1 MKKRIIAFIAA
12 ISMIASVAYAEETS
26 TNEEIMLI
34 SQNPQQEVVPSYIS
48 NHVTVLNIEDG
59 RVETTTD
66 ETKKDDPEYIINF
79 VVSEDTV
86 AFDGNTAQVKN
97 VSDIKVGDK
106 LMVFTDSSSP
116 ATLSLPPVYMANII
130 VSYGSDEPLMS
141 VVADTFNKA
150 EEELVSLGNTLR
162 VALSEETK
170 VVDAQGNAV
179 ETADLSGKKL
189 VVFYDMATRSLPPL
203 TTPKFVIVLNE
214 TQVEEAVDFSSVT
227 TIKAGENT
235 ISKIIVKEDGTV
247 MIPVRAVAEGLGLK
261 VEWNDSLKAVM
272 INDGMFSFQI
282 GVNSYIKGRMM
293 PVELNRAP
301 ELVIDLTYVPVEF
314 FTEIIGAKA
323 SVAEGT
329 LVFTVE

>member
-12 ISMIASVAYAEETS
+12 ISMVASVAYAEEAS

-48 NHVTVLNIEDG
+48 NQVTVLNTEDG
-59 RVETTTD
+59 KLETTTD

-179 ETADLSGKKL
+179 ETADLSGKRL

-203 TTPKFVIVLNE
+203 TNPKFVVVINE
-214 TQVEEAVDFSSVT
+214 TEAEEVVDYSTVT

-261 VEWNDSLKAVM
+261 VDWDGSLKAVM
-272 INDGMFSFQI
+272 INEGMFSFQI
-282 GVNSYIKGRMM
+282 GVNSYTKGRMM

-323 SVAEGT
+323 TVAEGT

>member
-12 ISMIASVAYAEETS
+12 ITMVASVAYAQDTNA
-26 TNEEIMLI
+26 NEEIMLI
-34 SQNPQQEVVPSYIS
+34 SENPAVEAVPSYIS
-48 NHVTVLNIEDG
+48 NQVTVLNIEDG
-59 RVETTTD
+59 RIETTID
-66 ETKKDDPEYIINF
+66 ETKKDDPEYILNF
-79 VVSEDTV
+79 VVSQDSLILN
-86 AFDGNTAQVKN
+86 GNTAEVKN
-97 VSDIKVGDK
+97 ASDIKIGDK
-106 LMVFTDSSSP
+106 LVVFTDSSSP

-130 VSYGSDEPLMS
+130 VTYGTDEPQMS
-141 VVADTFNKA
+141 VVSDTFNKV

-162 VALSEETK
+162 VAMSEETK
-170 VVDAQGNAV
+170 VLDEEGNAV
-179 ETADLSGKKL
+179 ESADLSGKKL

-203 TTPKFVIVLNE
+203 TTPKFVIIINE
-214 TQVEEAVDFSSVT
+214 TEVEETVDFSSVT

-235 ISKIIVKEDGTV
+235 ISKIIVKEDGVV
-247 MIPVRAVAEGLGLK
+247 MVPVRAVAEGLGLK
-261 VEWNDSLKAVM
+261 VDWDDSLKAVM

-314 FTEIIGAKA
+314 FTEIIGANA
-323 SVAEGT
+323 SVADNT